1 MASRTFA
8 VVAVFLAVGLS
19 APGFADQSPHAFGEG
34 AVHPGNGIKSPTLI
48 KQVVAKYTAEAL
60 RAKIEG
66 EVEIEAVVSVD
77 GTVGDARVV
86 RSLDHVY
93 GLDDQAVKAAKE
105 WLFKPGTDSDG
116 NPVPVIVTLI
126 VSFRTGSN
134 NSTLAG
140 QVPAAPPD
148 FASGTCR
155 APSPEATAPTLVHA
169 VEPKYTQAALRAK
182 IAGEVILE
190 AVVDPDGTVTRAR
203 VVQSLDQVSGL
214 DGEALDAAARWTFE
228 PRSGKCQGQP
238 APVVVTLVLNFRVH

>member
-8 VVAVFLAVGLS
+8 VVAVFLAIGLS
-19 APGFADQSPHAFGEG
+19 TPGFADQTTHPFGQG
-34 AVHPGNGIKSPTLI
+34 AVYPGNGIKSPTLV

-66 EVEIEAVVSVD
+66 EVEIEAVVTVD
-77 GTVGDARVV
+77 GTVGDTRVM
-86 RSLDHVY
+86 RSLDATY
-93 GLDDQAVKAAKE
+93 GLDNQALKAAKE
-105 WLFKPGTDSDG
+105 WLFKPGTGRDG

-134 NSTLAG
+134 NPTPSKQA
-140 QVPAAPPD
+140 PAAPPD
-148 FASGTCR
+148 FTSGTCR
-155 APSPEATAPTLVHA
+155 ASSPEATAPKLVHP

-182 IAGEVILE
+182 IAGDVTIE
-190 AVVDPDGTVTRAR
+190 AVVDPDGTVIRAR

-228 PRSGKCQGQP
+228 PGSGKCQGQP
-238 APVVVTLVLNFRVH
+238 APVVVTLVLTFRVH